1 MLGLTEEG
9 NDQVL
14 VLYYAFYGH
23 IEKMAQSVEEGA
35 CVSQLALEQRN
46 EQGAWRLIC
55 RGLRWTK
62 PTSFGNQLHV
72 ERRRSCACSKGR
84 YVRHRCALGTGR
96 LPRTTLAPG
105 EDQRIREPVSFI
117 A

>member
-1 MLGLTEEG
+1 LGLTEEG

-46 EQGAWRLIC
+46 EQGAWRASSAAVFAGQNRRLLVTNSMLNGGDHAPAR
-55 RGLRWTK
+55 RGATCGIVVL
-62 PTSFGNQLHV
+62 
-72 ERRRSCACSKGR
+72 
-84 YVRHRCALGTGR
+84 
-96 LPRTTLAPG
+96 
-105 EDQRIREPVSFI
+105 
-117 A
+117 